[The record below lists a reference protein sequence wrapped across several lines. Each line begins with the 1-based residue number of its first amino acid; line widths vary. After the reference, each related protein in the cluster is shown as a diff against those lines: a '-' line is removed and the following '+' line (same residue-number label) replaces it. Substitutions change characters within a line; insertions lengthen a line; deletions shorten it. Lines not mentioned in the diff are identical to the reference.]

1 MGLERKKQ
9 EETEK
14 LRDEKCI
21 SLADFLDL
29 QIEKAE
35 DDAIETK
42 KPKRGTEGNL
52 KE

>member
-1 MGLERKKQ
+1 MGLERRRR

-14 LRDEKCI
+14 QRDEKCI

-35 DDAIETK
+35 DNAAIEETE
-42 KPKRGTEGNL
+42 KPDHKTE